1 MMDDKLYRRSVQ
13 LLQTTTQEM
22 FLLPLGD
29 MEAFLTNF
37 IAVSG
42 HERQELSA
50 TYGQLAHIHLAIEYL
65 DGVRELGD

>member
-1 MMDDKLYRRSVQ
+1 MMDSKLYHQSLQ

-29 MEAFLTNF
+29 MEAFLTNS

-50 TYGQLAHIHLAIEYL
+50 AHGQLAHIHLAIEYL
-65 DGVRELGD
+65 DGARELVE